1 MGRFEEKI
9 EVIAYSGYRGEE
21 IPRAMIFRDK
31 KIEVK
36 DILKR
41 WVKEGIGDRERKRF
55 FRVKGKDGF
64 EYKIYFSEGSMAWFY
79 VHKD

>member
-1 MGRFEEKI
+1 MFEEKI

-21 IPRAMIFRDK
+21 IPRAMIIRDK

-36 DILKR
+36 EILKR
-41 WVKEGIGDRERKRF
+41 WVEEGAGDRERKRF

-64 EYKIYFSEGSMAWFY
+64 EHKIYFREGSMEWFY
-79 VHKD
+79 VYKD

>member
-21 IPRAMIFRDK
+21 IPRTIFLHEK
-31 KIEVK
+31 KIEVLE
-36 DILKR
+36 ILKM
-41 WVKEGIGDRERKRF
+41 WTEEGIGDRQRKRF

-64 EYKIYFSEGSMAWFY
+64 EHKIFYSEGSMAWFY

>member
-1 MGRFEEKI
+1 MFEKKI

-21 IPRAMIFRDK
+21 IPRAIIIRDK

-41 WVKEGIGDRERKRF
+41 WTEEGVKDKKRKRVF
-55 FRVKGKDGF
+55 KVKGSDGM
-64 EYKIYFSEGSMAWFY
+64 IYTVHYDEKFMDWFCK
-79 VHKD
+79 VEE